1 MFLNGFLE
9 REECV
14 FVDLGFCTQKLSKVF
29 VELCDESFV
38 RSERCLPSYT
48 HIELSRSRFRSRLD
62 GCFSCCIKN
71 LKMIQNL

>member
-1 MFLNGFLE
+1 MFLKGFLE

-14 FVDLGFCTQKLSKVF
+14 SFVDLGFCTQKLSKVF

-48 HIELSRSRFRSRLD
+48 HIELSRSRFRSRT
-62 GCFSCCIKN
+62 
-71 LKMIQNL
+71 